1 MLKNPKFWII
11 IMAPLYQ
18 RYFIV
23 LLLLLAFAGRVAVYA
38 IPVQKMSKDLI
49 QKNSSAESEKS
60 ESSEK
65 QNQLEDKVKLADLH
79 LNNITNFDFA
89 SSGNANQQSFSGNF
103 LLAYCHLQIPEQPPK

>member
-1 MLKNPKFWII
+1 MNPNSWII
-11 IMAPLYQ
+11 IMALLYQ

-38 IPVQKMSKDLI
+38 IPVHKMSKELI
-49 QKNSSAESEKS
+49 QKSSSAESEKS

-89 SSGNANQQSFSGNF
+89 SSGNANQHSFAGNF